1 MSIART
7 AVLSILVACWIA
19 GLFNQF
25 HSWNTTAAYL
35 IISMLIVAVVV
46 ARRQYALQY
55 AKNRRSHRQ

>member
-7 AVLSILVACWIA
+7 AVLSILVACWIV

-25 HSWNTTAAYL
+25 HAWNTTAAYL

-55 AKNRRSHRQ
+55 AKSRNSRRR

>member
-7 AVLSILVACWIA
+7 AVLSILVACWIV

-25 HSWNTTAAYL
+25 HAWNTTAAYL

-46 ARRQYALQY
+46 AGRQYAPQY
-55 AKNRRSHRQ
+55 AKNRNSRRR